1 MQSGVGFFITGS
13 NPIKT
18 HPYRSIKES
27 KMKITTSKLFR
38 WAGLSAM
45 VAGILFM
52 LVGMFHPLNDLS
64 SVTTTRWAI
73 VHILASAMCFFILL
87 GLAGLYA
94 RQAEKS
100 GWLDLAG
107 FFLYSLSW
115 VLTVAYTFA
124 EVFILPLLATQ
135 APTFVQGFLVA
146 FSSSADPNF
155 AVLANLWTI
164 TGVLY
169 MLGGLLFGIATF
181 RAGILSRRAAG
192 LLAVG
197 SVLSPVAALLP
208 HEYEPLVAVPV
219 GLALAWLGYALWTER
234 REKVSEPSP
243 CREVPI
249 SATPEPS
256 NIA

>member
-1 MQSGVGFFITGS
+1 
-13 NPIKT
+13 
-18 HPYRSIKES
+18 
-27 KMKITTSKLFR
+27 MKITTPKIIR

-45 VAGILFM
+45 VAGVLFM
-52 LVGMFHPLNDLS
+52 VVGLFHPLNDLS
-64 SVTTTRWAI
+64 SVTTPRWAI
-73 VHILASAMCFFILL
+73 VHILASAMCFFVLL

-100 GWLDLAG
+100 GWLGLVG

-155 AVLANLWTI
+155 ALLANLWTV

-181 RAGILSRRAAG
+181 RARILSRWAAG

-197 SVLSPVAALLP
+197 SVLSPLAAMLP
-208 HEYEPLVAVPV
+208 HQYQPLVAIPV
-219 GLALAWLGYALWTER
+219 GLALTWLGYSLFSER
-234 REKVSEPSP
+234 REKVTELAP

-249 SATPEPS
+249 SAIPEPS
-256 NIA
+256 

>member
-1 MQSGVGFFITGS
+1 
-13 NPIKT
+13 
-18 HPYRSIKES
+18 
-27 KMKITTSKLFR
+27 MKITTPKIIR

-45 VAGILFM
+45 VAGVLFM
-52 LVGMFHPLNDLS
+52 VVGLFHPLNDLS
-64 SVTTTRWAI
+64 SVTTPRWAI
-73 VHILASAMCFFILL
+73 VHILASAMCFFVLL

-100 GWLDLAG
+100 GWLGLVG

-155 AVLANLWTI
+155 ALLANLWTV

-181 RAGILSRRAAG
+181 RARILSRWAAG

-197 SVLSPVAALLP
+197 SVLSPLAAMLP
-208 HEYEPLVAVPV
+208 HQYQPLVAIPV
-219 GLALAWLGYALWTER
+219 GLALTWLGYSLFSER
-234 REKVSEPSP
+234 REKVTELAP

-249 SATPEPS
+249 SAIPETS
-256 NIA
+256 